1 MKKQQQK
8 QRIYK
13 TQQREQKP
21 QQRQQQQKQ
30 RMSFETKNNVEGG
43 RGGGELLSV
52 DGIKASAPEEAEG
65 LIPEV
70 KGGKI
75 KAVVTEEDTFNV
87 TMDRIEIEHAAR
99 CSALDA
105 EICVV
110 EEGNKHLMRSL
121 SLVPGVMDCPTWKG
135 MNLVALDD
143 IAVEVG
149 SSTEA
154 PVSKV
159 VSRQNTGRILL
170 EKRRK
175 FDPLVEFNLRVERE
189 RTRREENVREA
200 EEAEKSLR
208 LMAAST
214 AVMVE
219 RNRQADF
226 EAEKRRKKTDITNP
240 LRNVRFGGR
249 MRPEQRGFRAFTRT
263 IGMIA
268 FR

>member
-1 MKKQQQK
+1 
-8 QRIYK
+8 
-13 TQQREQKP
+13 
-21 QQRQQQQKQ
+21 
-30 RMSFETKNNVEGG
+30 
-43 RGGGELLSV
+43 
-52 DGIKASAPEEAEG
+52 
-65 LIPEV
+65 
-70 KGGKI
+70 
-75 KAVVTEEDTFNV
+75 
-87 TMDRIEIEHAAR
+87 
-99 CSALDA
+99 
-105 EICVV
+105 
-110 EEGNKHLMRSL
+110 
-121 SLVPGVMDCPTWKG
+121 

-219 RNRQADF
+219 INRQADF
-226 EAEKRRKKTDITNP
+226 EAEKMRKKTDITNP

-263 IGMIA
+263 IGVIA